1 MYKIVFIS
9 FNKKEIAYFK
19 QSPFYKYA
27 KYKFLFN
34 QTFVKVGRF
43 KPILS
48 K

>member
-1 MYKIVFIS
+1 MMLDNNY
-9 FNKKEIAYFK
+9 KKEIVHYE
-19 QSPFYKYA
+19 QSLFYKYA

>member
-27 KYKFLFN
+27 KYKIFIHSNFC
-34 QTFVKVGRF
+34 KSRA
-43 KPILS
+43 I
-48 K
+48 